1 MRIALTTLTVSA
13 AILTALLIG
22 SSDVCHAQDQSE
34 FNIESASV
42 VEVSA
47 MPTNG
52 IFWSMSSKFPPS
64 PFDPMPSLSLYTDG
78 TPGNFWFDDRDFD
91 YQSYWAQM
99 SAEANAS
106 SGGGRT
112 MDDVPPPP
120 GDGGDGTNLSGGG
133 VSSSGASFSTNG
145 LWLEITG
152 ITNGIISL
160 NLNNPTNQVYAIW
173 SRTDLLTGWN
183 VETEVWPTNTGVMPF
198 TVPTLG
204 RQNLFMEGEDW
215 TGVTANGNTT
225 PLWWFWWFFGS
236 LDLSDTNLD
245 TSGVQL
251 VTDYQN
257 NWYPNIISF
266 SLSATNRYFNTSS
279 ATVQVAVSAGWPS
292 YNAVLVDSTNFSDAN
307 WTPYNSNPAINLG
320 SVEGWHS
327 VWVGLRGLPPN
338 AQQTWEQIQL
348 KLILTPPV
356 LIITNPAAGIII
368 QPMIELQGFCTD
380 PLASLTFDLN
390 NAAGFFSN
398 QQAFVLSQYRDTNTV
413 SITTNTFQ
421 AFDVPLTNGDNVV
434 TFHATDM
441 AGNITTTNFTFT
453 LDYSGKTNPPAI
465 QMYWPQNGDQV
476 SGTEFTLRGLLDDFT
491 ASLTAQIIDAS
502 GNTNTVQGLVERNGL
517 FWVENVPL
525 LEGTNY
531 VTLTAMDAVGNI
543 STTNLTISVSAGVTI
558 DDFSNELGGTPRDMI
573 SVVTGTIALTNY
585 TLWVNG
591 VQASQYGQENWEAY
605 SVPVGPGGTAV
616 VEARAIPN
624 SNNDNNGNGTG
635 TAPSSDGT
643 PSNPTAADSIA
654 AQVQPTSQ
662 PCVICR
668 VAILKKIAQPP
679 ITMINAELPKY
690 TNG

>member
-198 TVPTLG
+198 TVPTLD

-251 VTDYQN
+251 VTNYQN
-257 NWYPNIISF
+257 NWDFNIISF
-266 SLSATNRYFNTSS
+266 CTARRTDTSTRAARQS
-279 ATVQVAVSAGWPS
+279 RLPFRPAGPLQCC
-292 YNAVLVDSTNFSDAN
+292 AGGQHELLRRQLDA
-307 WTPYNSNPAINLG
+307 
-320 SVEGWHS
+320 
-327 VWVGLRGLPPN
+327 
-338 AQQTWEQIQL
+338 
-348 KLILTPPV
+348 
-356 LIITNPAAGIII
+356 
-368 QPMIELQGFCTD
+368 LQFE
-380 PLASLTFDLN
+380 S
-390 NAAGFFSN
+390 
-398 QQAFVLSQYRDTNTV
+398 R
-413 SITTNTFQ
+413 
-421 AFDVPLTNGDNVV
+421 
-434 TFHATDM
+434 H
-441 AGNITTTNFTFT
+441 
-453 LDYSGKTNPPAI
+453 
-465 QMYWPQNGDQV
+465 
-476 SGTEFTLRGLLDDFT
+476 
-491 ASLTAQIIDAS
+491 
-502 GNTNTVQGLVERNGL
+502 
-517 FWVENVPL
+517 
-525 LEGTNY
+525 
-531 VTLTAMDAVGNI
+531 
-543 STTNLTISVSAGVTI
+543 
-558 DDFSNELGGTPRDMI
+558 
-573 SVVTGTIALTNY
+573 
-585 TLWVNG
+585 
-591 VQASQYGQENWEAY
+591 
-605 SVPVGPGGTAV
+605 
-616 VEARAIPN
+616 
-624 SNNDNNGNGTG
+624 
-635 TAPSSDGT
+635 
-643 PSNPTAADSIA
+643 
-654 AQVQPTSQ
+654 
-662 PCVICR
+662 
-668 VAILKKIAQPP
+668 
-679 ITMINAELPKY
+679 
-690 TNG
+690 